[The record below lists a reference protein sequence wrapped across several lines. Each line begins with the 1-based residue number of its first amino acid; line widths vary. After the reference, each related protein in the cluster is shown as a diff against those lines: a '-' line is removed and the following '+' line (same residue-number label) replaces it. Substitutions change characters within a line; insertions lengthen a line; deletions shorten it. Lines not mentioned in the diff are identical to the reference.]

1 MFDITGLEVLNDGTI
16 PKTVEVT
23 ATKADGTTI
32 SFEARVRIDT
42 LTEVDYFRHGGVLPF
57 VLRDLASR

>member
-1 MFDITGLEVLNDGTI
+1 MFDITGLEVLNVGAI

-23 ATKADGTTI
+23 ATKPDGAAI